1 MRERPKSGRRALST
15 AEKLL
20 IGVLCLCVFAA
31 ALLLSMHRMPDAE
44 TPSAGTETAG
54 EEAALTLRL
63 FPAATPAPLRT
74 DDPFSGWQYDGE
86 DYYYLES
93 DGRMATGLR
102 RIDGRLWYFLPT
114 GVLAHALGVDV
125 SYYNED
131 IDWAAVADQGID
143 FAIVRLGGRGWG
155 GGVLYSD
162 TRAVQYLHNAREA
175 GLRVGAYFYSTAGSE
190 REAAEEARAA
200 LRCLS
205 GTPLDLPVFIDVEE
219 SGEYPDGR
227 ADRLTKDE
235 RTRVIEGFCRVI
247 EAAGYEAGVYSG
259 QYFYNSSL
267 HVPAL
272 RGRMLW
278 LANYTDSS
286 RNRVPRFEAGY
297 AIWQFTERG
306 QVKGIRGYTD
316 LNVVF

>member
-1 MRERPKSGRRALST
+1 MSRRGKRKALS
-15 AEKLL
+15 ALEKLL
-20 IGVLCLCVFAA
+20 IGVLCLCAFAA
-31 ALLLSMHRMPDAE
+31 ALLLLSMHLMPDGAKG
-44 TPSAGTETAG
+44 TAGTETAG
-54 EEAALTLRL
+54 EEQALTLRL
-63 FPAATPAPLRT
+63 FPTATPAPLKT
-74 DDPFSGWQYDGE
+74 GDPFSGWQYDGE
-86 DYYYLES
+86 DYYYREN

-114 GVLAHALGVDV
+114 GAKARALGVDV

-131 IDWAAVADQGID
+131 IDWTAVAAQGID

-162 TRAVQYLHNAREA
+162 TRAGQYLHNAREA

-200 LRCLS
+200 LRSLC
-205 GTPLDLPVFIDVEE
+205 GTPLDMPVFIDVEE

-227 ADRLTKDE
+227 ADRLTRDE

-247 EAAGYEAGVYSG
+247 EAGGYEAGVYSG

-267 HVPAL
+267 HVPAIKD
-272 RGRMLW
+272 RTLW

-316 LNVVF
+316 LNVIF